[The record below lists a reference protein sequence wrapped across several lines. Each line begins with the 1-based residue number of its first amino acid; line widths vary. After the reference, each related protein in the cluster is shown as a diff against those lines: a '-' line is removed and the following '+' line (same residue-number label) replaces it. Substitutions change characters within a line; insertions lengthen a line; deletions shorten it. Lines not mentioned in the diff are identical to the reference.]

1 MPIIATPELIQN
13 YAQKRALYKAYLKA
27 NELYEDIRV
36 HAEGDMPKDVIEE
49 RRPSESERIKE
60 YREKIYVPITEPT
73 VSKVITS
80 LSKIRRSQDWS
91 IDYDPNNVPKRVSGR
106 KDETLQYYCEK
117 NYPYFKSLTNWTFS
131 VLLKAML
138 IDANAVMATW
148 PINIDLPTSTDFY
161 KPFTTIFHSDQ
172 VLDFS
177 MDDYA
182 VLMSTDTYTY
192 QDKHLNYWEG
202 HVVYVIDTLYIQRW
216 HQVDTD
222 GTMRIE
228 WSWPHGLGFAPIKKV
243 GGVFYKAYD
252 NIFIYKSRIQG
263 MVPRLKEAA
272 RIYSDLQAEIV
283 QHVHSDKW
291 IYSQTECRHC
301 KGRGYQEING
311 VGSKHECSSCH
322 GVGYVSTS
330 PYTNMVLRPQ
340 TNLEQ
345 GSIPTPPAGY
355 IQKSDVAL
363 MVDRIDSQV
372 KDQLREALSAIN
384 MEFLAQAPLNQSGT
398 AKEVDKDELNNFVH
412 SVAEDIV
419 YALDWNYYVIN
430 EYRYKDLVP
439 SAEERKAMLPDIPV
453 PEKFDLL
460 SSSLLLDDL
469 AKAKQNGINPV
480 ILNELQIEYAGKK
493 FYNDPK
499 VKDELEAIFE
509 LDPFPNISDED
520 KMVRMSNDGITLVDY
535 IISSNIQQFIR
546 RAMAEDQQFA
556 SKELAVRKKVM
567 EKYANE
573 IIKKN
578 SIKES
583 IMNGLSGGG
592 EGATAADLK
601 YTVGGLTGMVE
612 IAKAVAS
619 GLYDL
624 DAAVALVSDRFGLTE
639 EEARKQLGS
648 PQLITNTQE
657 ADKIAQLT

>member
-1 MPIIATPELIQN
+1 MPIVATPELIKN
-13 YAQKRALYKAYLKA
+13 YATNKIKYKAYQKA

-91 IDYDPNNVPKRVSGR
+91 IDYDPNNVPKIVSGR
-106 KDETLQYYCEK
+106 PDETLQYYCEK

-138 IDANAVMATW
+138 IDANAVEAIW
-148 PINIDLPTSTDFY
+148 PINLNLPTTTDFY

-172 VLDFS
+172 VLDFA

-182 VLMSTDTYTY
+182 VLLSTDTYIY
-192 QDKHLNYWEG
+192 QDIQQNYREG
-202 HVVYVIDTLYIQRW
+202 CVIYVIDTVYIQRW

-222 GTMRIE
+222 GTMRIA
-228 WSWPHGLGFAPIKKV
+228 WSWPHELGYAPFRKV

-291 IYSQTECRHC
+291 LYSQTECRHC
-301 KGRGYQEING
+301 NGRGYPEG
-311 VGSKHECSSCH
+311 HKERECSTCH

-330 PYTNMVLRPQ
+330 PYTNIVLRPPNNVEGQ
-340 TNLEQ
+340 AP
-345 GSIPTPPAGY
+345 IPTPPAGY

-419 YALDWNYYVIN
+419 AALDWTYMVIN

-439 SAEERKAMLPDIPV
+439 DMQTRRSMLPEIPV

-460 SSSLLLDDL
+460 SSTLLLDDL

-520 KMVRMSNDGITLVDY
+520 KMVRMSNDGITLIDY

-546 RAMAEDQQFA
+546 RAMEEDEHFA
-556 SKELAVRKKVM
+556 SKTMAERKDVIKQ
-567 EKYANE
+567 YAE
-573 IIKKN
+573 EVITAN
-578 SIKES
+578 SVKTSVLNSLPNIEP
-583 IMNGLSGGG
+583 
-592 EGATAADLK
+592 
-601 YTVGGLTGMVE
+601 V
-612 IAKAVAS
+612 
-619 GLYDL
+619 
-624 DAAVALVSDRFGLTE
+624 VS
-639 EEARKQLGS
+639 
-648 PQLITNTQE
+648 
-657 ADKIAQLT
+657 

>member
-1 MPIIATPELIQN
+1 MPIVATPELIQR
-13 YAQKRALYKAYLKA
+13 YAQKRIVYKAYQKA

-91 IDYDPNNVPKRVSGR
+91 IDYDPNKIPKIVSGR
-106 KDETLQYYCEK
+106 EDETLQYYCEK
-117 NYPYFKSLTNWTFS
+117 NYPYFKSVTNWTFS

-138 IDANAVMATW
+138 IDANAVEAIW
-148 PINIDLPTSTDFY
+148 PINIDLPSSTDFY
-161 KPFTTIFHSDQ
+161 KPFSTIFHSDQ
-172 VLDFS
+172 VLDFA

-182 VLMSTDTYTY
+182 VLLSTDTYVY
-192 QDKHLNYWEG
+192 QDKDLNYREG
-202 HVVYVIDTLYIQRW
+202 QVIYVIDTVYIQRW
-216 HQVDTD
+216 HQVDLD
-222 GTMRIE
+222 GTMRIAKA
-228 WSWPHGLGFAPIKKV
+228 WPHGLGFAPFRKV

-291 IYSQTECRHC
+291 LYSQTECRHC
-301 KGRGYQEING
+301 NGRGYPEGDN
-311 VGSKHECSSCH
+311 KRACSSCH

-330 PYTNMVLRPQ
+330 PYTNMVLRPPNNVEGQ
-340 TNLEQ
+340 AA
-345 GSIPTPPAGY
+345 IPTPPAGY

-419 YALDWNYYVIN
+419 AALDWTYMVIN

-439 SAEERKAMLPDIPV
+439 SMEIRKAMLPDIPV

-460 SSSLLLDDL
+460 SSTLLLDDL

-520 KMVRMSNDGITLVDY
+520 KMVRMSNDGITQVDY

-546 RAMAEDQQFA
+546 RAMSEDEHFA
-556 SKELAVRKKVM
+556 SKTMSDRKKIIQG
-567 EKYANE
+567 YAE
-573 IIKKN
+573 EVIKTN
-578 SIKES
+578 SVKQS
-583 IMNGLSGGG
+583 ILDDIPSGI
-592 EGATAADLK
+592 EP
-601 YTVGGLTGMVE
+601 
-612 IAKAVAS
+612 VAS
-619 GLYDL
+619 
-624 DAAVALVSDRFGLTE
+624 
-639 EEARKQLGS
+639 
-648 PQLITNTQE
+648 
-657 ADKIAQLT
+657 